1 MERTVCELFA
11 GVGGF
16 RCGLNAIHGPEDM
29 RIGGARSMGGGH
41 PTEGEHSV
49 EGGHPTEGEHSVEVG
64 HPMEGER
71 SREEKWST
79 VWFNQWEPAEKNT
92 QYAHDCYVYHFG
104 TCLDKAG
111 QDTTNVDIEEV
122 DKSLIPDFN
131 LLVGGFPCQDYSVAS
146 SLATSRGLEGK
157 KGILWWSIRKVLEVK
172 RPPFVLLENVDRLLK
187 SPASQRGRDFGIMLA
202 CFRDAGYAVEW
213 RVINAADYGLPQRR
227 RRIFIFA
234 CREDT
239 AYCARQERAA
249 GYGRRAAGEARKV
262 DVADGEAQKANVADR
277 EARKVDVV
285 AEEVRKVDA
294 ADGETRKV
302 DAADGEVRKAN
313 VADGEARKAG
323 AAALISAAGFF
334 AGTFPVGPVGAEQ
347 IKAQELPESLG
358 ELSASFRFGF
368 ENAGVM
374 RDGMV
379 YTAKTMPSYQGPQ
392 MTLGDIMEQGDVE
405 ENYFI
410 PEERLYYTSPEIT
423 RSDETRESLS
433 KEQRKT
439 WQYLKGAKK
448 LLREAASGHAYVFSE
463 GAIPM
468 VDEYDKPARTMLTSE
483 GSFSRTTH
491 IVKDKRTGRIRLLT
505 AGETERIQGFPTDH
519 TKYCLTEGKVVEM
532 PLNKRRFMMGN
543 ALVVGLVERMGEA
556 LEAIFKD
563 ED

>member
-1 MERTVCELFA
+1 M
-11 GVGGF
+11 
-16 RCGLNAIHGPEDM
+16 
-29 RIGGARSMGGGH
+29 
-41 PTEGEHSV
+41 
-49 EGGHPTEGEHSVEVG
+49 EGEHSVEVG

-249 GYGRRAAGEARKV
+249 GYGRRAAGEARKAG
-262 DVADGEAQKANVADR
+262 VA
-277 EARKVDVV
+277 

-294 ADGETRKV
+294 
-302 DAADGEVRKAN
+302 
-313 VADGEARKAG
+313 ADGEARKAG

-379 YTAKTMPSYQGPQ
+379 YTAKTTPSYQGPQ

-468 VDEYDKPARTMLTSE
+468 VDEYHKPARTMLTSE

-556 LEAIFKD
+556 LEEIFAK
-563 ED
+563 EP